1 MPYPYNEDTM
11 NKDNWEAAS
20 TAIGGD
26 EATTKLFWD
35 KILISPELYMI
46 L

>member
-1 MPYPYNEDTM
+1 MTYADIPKRMPYPYNEDTM
-11 NKDNWEAAS
+11 NKDNWAAAS

-35 KILISPELYMI
+35 KN
-46 L
+46 